1 MDSQTK
7 ESKDLKFRQWANSI
21 QQTKSHVPKKTAIL
35 AEDQLAFPKKTV
47 DPAENS
53 PVSVQP
59 YPLPAESEPEKT
71 EEREDPAEN
80 QDIEE
85 RKGRESQKSRHRSD
99 AAVPASQKPSKRGKI
114 ALIAAIAFF
123 LAFAVI
129 LALALLIDRKNRAN
143 FNADYSAVE
152 AAAEPSANPVQNQ
165 EPSFSPEPTIETKST
180 EISFTVPAEY
190 SFDGNTEYS
199 LTQEEYDQLLLAVHQ
214 YIEEQI
220 AKIRWQKDPYY
231 PHFDSVSV
239 NDNCSVYT
247 VTVNDAG
254 TRSEKELK
262 LPDQLSVFSRMYGA
276 YSRQSIPT
284 FEINYQ
290 AQNGTVLKKETVIL
304 DAVKEKTGQTDPA
317 PPPPAP
323 N

>member
-1 MDSQTK
+1 M
-7 ESKDLKFRQWANSI
+7 
-21 QQTKSHVPKKTAIL
+21 
-35 AEDQLAFPKKTV
+35 
-47 DPAENS
+47 
-53 PVSVQP
+53 QP
-59 YPLPAESEPEKT
+59 YPLPEESEPEKT

-114 ALIAAIAFF
+114 ALIAAIAFL

-129 LALALLIDRKNRAN
+129 FALALLIDRKNRAN

-165 EPSFSPEPTIETKST
+165 EQSFSAEPAIETKST

-214 YIEEQI
+214 YIRQMPRRKDSRDDRQIRYRIFDNVACCSVLHEEQREEI
-220 AKIRWQKDPYY
+220 SDDVR
-231 PHFDSVSV
+231 
-239 NDNCSVYT
+239 N
-247 VTVNDAG
+247 
-254 TRSEKELK
+254 
-262 LPDQLSVFSRMYGA
+262 VFFLR
-276 YSRQSIPT
+276 R
-284 FEINYQ
+284 
-290 AQNGTVLKKETVIL
+290 
-304 DAVKEKTGQTDPA
+304 
-317 PPPPAP
+317 
-323 N
+323 